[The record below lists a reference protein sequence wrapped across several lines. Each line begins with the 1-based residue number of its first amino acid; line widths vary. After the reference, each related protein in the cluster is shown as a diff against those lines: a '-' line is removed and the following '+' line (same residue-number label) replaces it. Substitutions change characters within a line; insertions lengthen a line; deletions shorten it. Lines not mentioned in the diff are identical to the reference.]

1 MLPSSLNMIACG
13 LLRRTFRRAA
23 LPEGLPTPVTLPSVF
38 FRFSRT
44 YMAVLALPRRQRPP
58 RQAVPCR
65 CLPFTRLSCAGA
77 ITGAFAGGGVGPWAA
92 FSLACGER
100 SWRDGGA
107 AARSDCH
114 GSQVRWPETERVV
127 ERFW

>member
-44 YMAVLALPRRQRPP
+44 YMAVLALPQRQRPP

-77 ITGAFAGGGVGPWAA
+77 ITGGVCGRRRGAVGGVFPR
-92 FSLACGER
+92 LRER
-100 SWRDGGA
+100 SWRDGG
-107 AARSDCH
+107 
-114 GSQVRWPETERVV
+114 
-127 ERFW
+127 